1 MATAGDIAQRTVLLV
16 DDSKF
21 VRATFKRILEA
32 NFAVRE
38 EADGEA
44 GWIAIQADKSI
55 VMVFTDLS
63 MPKLD
68 GFGLLGRIR
77 GSGDLRVK
85 QMPVVVISGEEG
97 EATKKRARDS
107 GANDFI
113 GKTADAPEVLAR
125 IDNLLRLV
133 QAKEEVVVSREAV
146 QSSAIRDPITG
157 VFTPQYLLTEG
168 RKHFSHA
175 KRHGGPLAI
184 VILRIDS
191 YGEIEQ
197 AVGKDVAG
205 KLLARIAGLLT
216 STLRTEDSVGRT
228 AENAFTVI
236 SASSGPA
243 EALTFAR
250 RMRDQLQAAPVKY
263 QSHTLSIRASLGI
276 ASLGHDTAN
285 SVEELLKIAMQRM
298 QPATTGARAPES
310 TVPVTPIAASGLPPE
325 VERALQV
332 LERMSADRLG
342 GGSDQVVRRLLP
354 FLQSAFRRL
363 QIDLPVDKIMERF
376 KGK

>member
-1 MATAGDIAQRTVLLV
+1 MGAGGELPKRTVLLV

-44 GWIAIQADKSI
+44 GWTAVEGDKSV

-68 GFGLLGRIR
+68 GFGLLSRIR
-77 GSGDLRVK
+77 GSGDARIK
-85 QMPVVVISGEEG
+85 QLPVVIISGDENESS
-97 EATKKRARDS
+97 KKRARDS

-133 QAKEEVVVSREAV
+133 EAKVEVAVSREAV
-146 QSSAIRDPITG
+146 NTTALRDPITG
-157 VFTPQYLLTEG
+157 VFTPQFLLTEG
-168 RKHFSHA
+168 RKHFSAA
-175 KRHGGPLAI
+175 KRHGGPLSV

-197 AVGKDVAG
+197 AVGRDVAG
-205 KLLARIAGLLT
+205 KLLARIAGLLS

-236 SASSGPA
+236 SASAGPA

-263 QSHTLSIRASLGI
+263 QSHTLNIRASIGI

-285 SVEELLKIAMQRM
+285 SVEELLKVALQRL
-298 QPATTGARAPES
+298 QPAAAARAPDA
-310 TVPVTPIAASGLPPE
+310 TVPDAPAATTGLPPE
-325 VERALQV
+325 VERAVQTLERASPERLGAGAAQV
-332 LERMSADRLG
+332 L
-342 GGSDQVVRRLLP
+342 RRL
-354 FLQSAFRRL
+354 
-363 QIDLPVDKIMERF
+363 IPVLERF
-376 KGK
+376 KGKK

>member
-1 MATAGDIAQRTVLLV
+1 VAAAGDLPQRTVLLV

-32 NFAVRE
+32 NVAVRE

-44 GWIAIQADKSI
+44 GWIAMESDKSI

-68 GFGLLGRIR
+68 GFGLLSRIR
-77 GSGDLRVK
+77 ASGDARIK
-85 QMPVVVISGEEG
+85 AIPVVVISGEENEG
-97 EATKKRARDS
+97 TKKRARDS

-133 QAKEEVVVSREAV
+133 QAKEEVEVSREVV
-146 QSSAIRDPITG
+146 QTSAMRDPITG
-157 VFTPQYLLTEG
+157 VFTPQFLLTEG

-175 KRHGGPLAI
+175 KRHGGPLSV
-184 VILRIDS
+184 VILRVDT

-236 SASSGPA
+236 SLSAGPA

-263 QSHTLSIRASLGI
+263 QSHTLAIRASLGI
-276 ASLGHDTAN
+276 SSLGHDTAN
-285 SVEELLKIAMQRM
+285 SVEELLKIAMGRM
-298 QPATTGARAPES
+298 QPAAAVRAPDA
-310 TVPVTPIAASGLPPE
+310 TVPVAPAAASGLPPE
-325 VERALQV
+325 IERAVQT
-332 LERMSADRLG
+332 LERLAPDRLG
-342 GGSDQVVRRLLP
+342 AGAGQVAQRLMSVLD
-354 FLQSAFRRL
+354 RL
-363 QIDLPVDKIMERF
+363 R
-376 KGK
+376 GKR

>member
-1 MATAGDIAQRTVLLV
+1 VADIAQRTVLLV

-32 NFAVRE
+32 NFVVRE

-44 GWIAIQADKSI
+44 GWITVQADKSI

-77 GSGDLRVK
+77 GSGDPQLK
-85 QMPVVVISGEEG
+85 ALPVVVISGEEN
-97 EATKKRARDS
+97 EATKKRARES

-133 QAKEEVVVSREAV
+133 QAKVEVEVSREAV
-146 QSSAIRDPITG
+146 QTGAMRDPITG

-175 KRHGGPLAI
+175 KRHGGPLSV
-184 VILRIDS
+184 VILRVDS
-191 YGEIEQ
+191 YAEIEQ

-228 AENAFTVI
+228 GENAFTVI

-285 SVEELLKIAMQRM
+285 SMEDLLKIALQRM
-298 QPATTGARAPES
+298 QPSSAARPAES
-310 TVPVTPIAASGLPPE
+310 TVPIAPAAASGLPAE

-332 LERMSADRLG
+332 LERLTAERLG
-342 GGSDQVVRRLLP
+342 PGSDQVVKRMMP

-363 QIDLPVDKIMERF
+363 QIDLPADKIME
-376 KGK
+376 KLQGKK

>member
-1 MATAGDIAQRTVLLV
+1 VAAAGDLPQRTVLLV

-44 GWIAIQADKSI
+44 GWIAMESDKSI

-68 GFGLLGRIR
+68 GFGLLSRIR
-77 GSGDLRVK
+77 ASGDARIK
-85 QMPVVVISGEEG
+85 AIPVVVISGEENEG
-97 EATKKRARDS
+97 TKKRARDS

-133 QAKEEVVVSREAV
+133 QAKEEVEVSREVV
-146 QSSAIRDPITG
+146 QTSAMRDPITG
-157 VFTPQYLLTEG
+157 VFTPQFLLTEG

-175 KRHGGPLAI
+175 KRHGGPLSV
-184 VILRIDS
+184 VILRVDT
-191 YGEIEQ
+191 YGEIER

-236 SASSGPA
+236 SLSAGPA

-263 QSHTLSIRASLGI
+263 QSHTLAIRASLGI
-276 ASLGHDTAN
+276 SSLGHDTAN
-285 SVEELLKIAMQRM
+285 SVEELLKIAMGRM
-298 QPATTGARAPES
+298 QPAAG
-310 TVPVTPIAASGLPPE
+310 SGLPPE
-325 VERALQV
+325 IERAVQT
-332 LERMSADRLG
+332 LERLAPDRLG
-342 GGSDQVVRRLLP
+342 AGAGQVAQRLMSVLD
-354 FLQSAFRRL
+354 RL
-363 QIDLPVDKIMERF
+363 R
-376 KGK
+376 GKR

>member
-1 MATAGDIAQRTVLLV
+1 MATAGDIAQSTVLLV

-32 NFAVRE
+32 NFKVRE

-44 GWIAIQADKSI
+44 GWIAVEADKSI

-77 GSGDLRVK
+77 GSGDARVK
-85 QMPVVVISGEEG
+85 QMPVVIISGEEN
-97 EATKKRARDS
+97 ESTKKRARDS

-125 IDNLLRLV
+125 IDNLLRL
-133 QAKEEVVVSREAV
+133 QAKEEVEVSREAV
-146 QSSAIRDPITG
+146 QTSAIRDPVTG

-191 YGEIEQ
+191 YGQIEQ

-228 AENAFTVI
+228 SENAFTVI
-236 SASSGPA
+236 SMSAGPA

-263 QSHTLSIRASLGI
+263 QGHTLSIRASLG
-276 ASLGHDTAN
+276 
-285 SVEELLKIAMQRM
+285 
-298 QPATTGARAPES
+298 
-310 TVPVTPIAASGLPPE
+310 
-325 VERALQV
+325 
-332 LERMSADRLG
+332 
-342 GGSDQVVRRLLP
+342 
-354 FLQSAFRRL
+354 
-363 QIDLPVDKIMERF
+363 
-376 KGK
+376 

>member
-1 MATAGDIAQRTVLLV
+1 MAAPGDLPRRTVLLV

-44 GWIAIQADKSI
+44 GWIAMETDKSI

-77 GSGDLRVK
+77 GSGDPRIK
-85 QMPVVVISGEEG
+85 QIPVVVISGEEN
-97 EATKKRARDS
+97 EVTKKRARDS

-133 QAKEEVVVSREAV
+133 EAKVEVEVSREAV
-146 QSSAIRDPITG
+146 QTGAIRDPVTG
-157 VFTPQYLLTEG
+157 VFTPQFLLTEG

-175 KRHGGPLAI
+175 KRHGGPLSVVI
-184 VILRIDS
+184 VRIDS
-191 YGEIEQ
+191 YGDIER
-197 AVGKDVAG
+197 AVGRDVAG
-205 KLLARIAGLLT
+205 KLLARIASLLT

-228 AENAFTVI
+228 AENSFTVI
-236 SASSGPA
+236 SASAGPA

-250 RMRDQLQAAPVKY
+250 RMRDQLQATPVKY
-263 QSHTLSIRASLGI
+263 QSHSLAIRASLGI

-285 SVEELLKIAMQRM
+285 SMEELLKVALQRM
-298 QPATTGARAPES
+298 QPGAAARAPEA
-310 TVPVTPIAASGLPPE
+310 TVPVAPAAATGLSPE
-325 VERALQV
+325 VERAVQLLERLSAERLGAGALQV
-332 LERMSADRLG
+332 L
-342 GGSDQVVRRLLP
+342 RRLMPVLE
-354 FLQSAFRRL
+354 RL
-363 QIDLPVDKIMERF
+363 
-376 KGK
+376 KGKK

>member
-1 MATAGDIAQRTVLLV
+1 MAAAGDIAQRTVLLV

-44 GWIAIQADKSI
+44 GWIAVENDKSI
-55 VMVFTDLS
+55 VMVFSDLS

-77 GSGDLRVK
+77 ASGEERIRS
-85 QMPVVVISGEEG
+85 MPVVVISGEENEG
-97 EATKKRARDS
+97 TKKRARDS

-146 QSSAIRDPITG
+146 QTSAIRDPVTG
-157 VFTPQYLLTEG
+157 VFTPQFLLTEG

-175 KRHGGPLAI
+175 KRHGGPLS
-184 VILRIDS
+184 VVVLRIDS
-191 YGEIEQ
+191 YGEIEH

-250 RMRDQLQAAPVKY
+250 RMRDQLQAAPVRY

-276 ASLGHDTAN
+276 GSLGHDTAN
-285 SVEELLKIAMQRM
+285 SVEELLKIALQRM
-298 QPATTGARAPES
+298 QPAAAGIRAPEA
-310 TVPVTPIAASGLPPE
+310 TVPVAPAAASGLPADI
-325 VERALQV
+325 ERAVQTLERLIPERLGAGAGQVFRRLIPV
-332 LERMSADRLG
+332 LERL
-342 GGSDQVVRRLLP
+342 
-354 FLQSAFRRL
+354 
-363 QIDLPVDKIMERF
+363 
-376 KGK
+376 KGKK

>member
-1 MATAGDIAQRTVLLV
+1 MSELPKRTVLLV

-44 GWIAIQADKSI
+44 GWVAVEGDKSV

-68 GFGLLGRIR
+68 GFGLLSRIR
-77 GSGDLRVK
+77 GSGDARIK
-85 QMPVVVISGEEG
+85 QLPVVIISGDENESS
-97 EATKKRARDS
+97 KKRARDS

-133 QAKEEVVVSREAV
+133 EAKVEVAVSREAV
-146 QSSAIRDPITG
+146 NTTAMRDPITG
-157 VFTPQYLLTEG
+157 VFTPQFLLTEG

-175 KRHGGPLAI
+175 KRHGGPLSV

-197 AVGKDVAG
+197 AVGREVAG
-205 KLLARIAGLLT
+205 KLLARIAGLLS
-216 STLRTEDSVGRT
+216 STLRAEDSVGRT

-236 SASSGPA
+236 SASAGPA

-250 RMRDQLQAAPVKY
+250 RIRDQLQAAPVKY
-263 QSHTLSIRASLGI
+263 QSHTLAIRASIGI
-276 ASLGHDTAN
+276 ASLGHDTAA
-285 SVEELLKIAMQRM
+285 SVEELLKVALQRM
-298 QPATTGARAPES
+298 QPAAAARAPDA
-310 TVPVTPIAASGLPPE
+310 TVPVAATAATGLPPD
-325 VERALQV
+325 VERAVQTLERASPERLGAGAAQV
-332 LERMSADRLG
+332 L
-342 GGSDQVVRRLLP
+342 RRLLP
-354 FLQSAFRRL
+354 VL
-363 QIDLPVDKIMERF
+363 ERF
-376 KGK
+376 KAKK

>member
-1 MATAGDIAQRTVLLV
+1 VAAAGDLPQRTVLLV
-16 DDSKF
+16 DDSRF

-32 NFAVRE
+32 NFHVRE

-44 GWIAIQADKSI
+44 GWSAVESDKSV

-77 GSGDLRVK
+77 GSGDARVK
-85 QMPVVVISGEEG
+85 ALPVVVISGEEN

-133 QAKEEVVVSREAV
+133 QAKEEVQVSREAV
-146 QSSAIRDPITG
+146 NTSAMRDPVTG
-157 VFTPQYLLTEG
+157 VFTPQFLLTEG
-168 RKHFSHA
+168 RKHYSHA
-175 KRHGGPLAI
+175 KRHGGPLSV
-184 VILRIDS
+184 VILRVDT

-197 AVGKDVAG
+197 AVGRDIAG
-205 KLLARIAGLLT
+205 KLLGRIAGLLT
-216 STLRTEDSVGRT
+216 STLRAEDSVGRT
-228 AENAFTVI
+228 AENAFTII

-263 QSHTLSIRASLGI
+263 QSHTLAIRASIGI
-276 ASLGHDTAN
+276 SSLGHDTA
-285 SVEELLKIAMQRM
+285 SSIEELLKIALQRM
-298 QPATTGARAPES
+298 QPAAAVRAPEA
-310 TVPVTPIAASGLPPE
+310 TVPVAPAAASGLPPD
-325 VERALQV
+325 VERAVQT
-332 LERMSADRLG
+332 LERLSAERLGAGAAQVAQRLMGVLDRL
-342 GGSDQVVRRLLP
+342 R
-354 FLQSAFRRL
+354 
-363 QIDLPVDKIMERF
+363 
-376 KGK
+376 GKR

>member
-1 MATAGDIAQRTVLLV
+1 VAAAGDLPQRTVLLV

-44 GWIAIQADKSI
+44 GWIAMERDKSI

-77 GSGDLRVK
+77 ASGDARIK
-85 QMPVVVISGEEG
+85 AMPVVVISGEEN

-133 QAKEEVVVSREAV
+133 QAKEEVQVSREAV
-146 QSSAIRDPITG
+146 QTGAIRDPVTG
-157 VFTPQYLLTEG
+157 VFTPQFLLTEG

-175 KRHGGPLAI
+175 KRHGGPLAV

-197 AVGKDVAG
+197 AVGRDIAG
-205 KLLARIAGLLT
+205 KLLARIAGLLA
-216 STLRTEDSVGRT
+216 SSLRAEDSIGRT
-228 AENAFTVI
+228 AENTFTVI
-236 SASSGPA
+236 SASSGPG

-263 QSHTLSIRASLGI
+263 QSHTLAIRASLGI
-276 ASLGHDTAN
+276 SSLGHDTAG
-285 SVEELLKIAMQRM
+285 SVEELLKIAMGRM
-298 QPATTGARAPES
+298 QPAAAVRAPEA
-310 TVPVTPIAASGLPPE
+310 TVPVSPAAASGLPPD
-325 VERALQV
+325 VERAVQT
-332 LERMSADRLG
+332 LERLTPDRLG
-342 GGSDQVVRRLLP
+342 AGAAQVAQRLMSVLD
-354 FLQSAFRRL
+354 RL
-363 QIDLPVDKIMERF
+363 R
-376 KGK
+376 GKR

>member
-1 MATAGDIAQRTVLLV
+1 MAAGGDLPQRTVLLV
-16 DDSKF
+16 DDSRF

-44 GWIAIQADKSI
+44 GWMAIESDKSI

-68 GFGLLGRIR
+68 GFALLGRIR
-77 GSGDLRVK
+77 GSGEARVK
-85 QMPVVVISGEEG
+85 QMPVVVISGEEN

-133 QAKEEVVVSREAV
+133 QAKEEVQVSRTAV
-146 QSSAIRDPITG
+146 QTEAIRDPVTG
-157 VFTPQYLLTEG
+157 VFTPQFLLTEG

-175 KRHGGPLAI
+175 KRHGGPLSV

-197 AVGKDVAG
+197 AVGRDVAG
-205 KLLARIAGLLT
+205 KLLARVAGLLT

-236 SASSGPA
+236 SASAGPA

-263 QSHTLSIRASLGI
+263 QNHTLSIRASLGI

-285 SVEELLKIAMQRM
+285 SIEELLKISLQRL
-298 QPATTGARAPES
+298 QPAAAARVPDA
-310 TVPVTPIAASGLPPE
+310 TVPVAPAAASGLPAD
-325 VERALQV
+325 VERAVQILERVSPERLGAGAGLVLRRLMPV
-332 LERMSADRLG
+332 LERL
-342 GGSDQVVRRLLP
+342 
-354 FLQSAFRRL
+354 
-363 QIDLPVDKIMERF
+363 
-376 KGK
+376 KGKK

>member
-1 MATAGDIAQRTVLLV
+1 MSELPKRTVLLV

-44 GWIAIQADKSI
+44 GWTATENDKSI

-68 GFGLLGRIR
+68 GFGLLSRIR
-77 GSGDLRVK
+77 GSGDARIK
-85 QMPVVVISGEEG
+85 QLPVVIISGDENESS
-97 EATKKRARDS
+97 KKRARDS

-133 QAKEEVVVSREAV
+133 EAKVEVAVSREAV
-146 QSSAIRDPITG
+146 NTTAMRDPITG
-157 VFTPQYLLTEG
+157 VFTPQFLLTEG

-175 KRHGGPLAI
+175 KRHGGPLSV
-184 VILRIDS
+184 VILRVDT
-191 YGEIEQ
+191 YGDIEQ
-197 AVGKDVAG
+197 AVGRDVAG

-228 AENAFTVI
+228 AENAFTII
-236 SASSGPA
+236 SASAGPA

-250 RMRDQLQAAPVKY
+250 RIRDQLQAAPVKY
-263 QSHTLSIRASLGI
+263 QSHTLAIRASIGI
-276 ASLGHDTAN
+276 ASLGHDTAA
-285 SVEELLKIAMQRM
+285 SVEELLKVALQRM
-298 QPATTGARAPES
+298 QPAAAARAPDA
-310 TVPVTPIAASGLPPE
+310 TVPVAATAATGLPPD
-325 VERALQV
+325 VERAVQTLERASPERLGAGAAQV
-332 LERMSADRLG
+332 L
-342 GGSDQVVRRLLP
+342 RRLLP
-354 FLQSAFRRL
+354 VL
-363 QIDLPVDKIMERF
+363 ERF
-376 KGK
+376 KAKK

>member
-1 MATAGDIAQRTVLLV
+1 MAAAGDIAQRTVLLV

-44 GWIAIQADKSI
+44 GWIAMETDKSI

-77 GSGDLRVK
+77 GSGDPRIK
-85 QMPVVVISGEEG
+85 QIPVVVISGEEN
-97 EATKKRARDS
+97 EVTKKRARDS

-133 QAKEEVVVSREAV
+133 EAKVEVEVSREAV
-146 QSSAIRDPITG
+146 QTGAIRDPVTG
-157 VFTPQYLLTEG
+157 VFTPQFLLTEG

-175 KRHGGPLAI
+175 KRHGGPLSVVI
-184 VILRIDS
+184 VRIDS
-191 YGEIEQ
+191 YGDIEQ
-197 AVGKDVAG
+197 AVGRDVAG

-236 SASSGPA
+236 SASAGPA

-250 RMRDQLQAAPVKY
+250 RMRDQLQATPVRY
-263 QSHTLSIRASLGI
+263 QSHSLAIRASLGI

-285 SVEELLKIAMQRM
+285 SMEELLKVALQRM
-298 QPATTGARAPES
+298 LPAGAARAPEA
-310 TVPVTPIAASGLPPE
+310 TVPVAPAAATGLPPE
-325 VERALQV
+325 VERAVQILERLSAERLGAGALQV
-332 LERMSADRLG
+332 L
-342 GGSDQVVRRLLP
+342 RRLMPVLE
-354 FLQSAFRRL
+354 RL
-363 QIDLPVDKIMERF
+363 
-376 KGK
+376 KGKK

>member
-1 MATAGDIAQRTVLLV
+1 MAAPGDLPRRTVLLV

-44 GWIAIQADKSI
+44 GWIAMETDKSI

-77 GSGDLRVK
+77 GSGDPRIK
-85 QMPVVVISGEEG
+85 QIPVVVISGEEN
-97 EATKKRARDS
+97 EVTKKRARDS

-133 QAKEEVVVSREAV
+133 EAKVEVEVSREAV
-146 QSSAIRDPITG
+146 QTGAIRDPVTG
-157 VFTPQYLLTEG
+157 VFTPQFLLTEG

-175 KRHGGPLAI
+175 KRHGGPLSVVI
-184 VILRIDS
+184 VRIDS
-191 YGEIEQ
+191 YGDIEQ
-197 AVGKDVAG
+197 AVGRDVAG
-205 KLLARIAGLLT
+205 KLLARIASLLT

-236 SASSGPA
+236 SASAGPA

-250 RMRDQLQAAPVKY
+250 RMRDQLQATPVRY
-263 QSHTLSIRASLGI
+263 QSHSLAIRASLGI

-285 SVEELLKIAMQRM
+285 SMEELLKVALQRM
-298 QPATTGARAPES
+298 LPAGAARAPEV
-310 TVPVTPIAASGLPPE
+310 TVPVAPAAAAGLPPE
-325 VERALQV
+325 VERAVQLLERLSAERLGAGALQV
-332 LERMSADRLG
+332 L
-342 GGSDQVVRRLLP
+342 RRLMPVLE
-354 FLQSAFRRL
+354 RL
-363 QIDLPVDKIMERF
+363 
-376 KGK
+376 KGKK

>member
-1 MATAGDIAQRTVLLV
+1 VPPAGDLPQRTVLLV

-44 GWIAIQADKSI
+44 GWIAVEADKSV

-68 GFGLLGRIR
+68 GFGLLSRIR
-77 GSGDLRVK
+77 GSGDVRIK
-85 QMPVVVISGEEG
+85 SMPVVVISGEEG
-97 EATKKRARDS
+97 ESTKKRARDS

-133 QAKEEVVVSREAV
+133 QAKEEVAVSREVV
-146 QSSAIRDPITG
+146 QTSAMRDPTTG
-157 VFTPQYLLTEG
+157 VFTPQFLLTEG

-175 KRHGGPLAI
+175 KRHGGPLSV
-184 VILRIDS
+184 VILRIDT
-191 YGEIEQ
+191 YGEIEH

-236 SASSGPA
+236 SMSSGPA

-263 QSHTLSIRASLGI
+263 QTHTLAIRASLGI

-285 SVEELLKIAMQRM
+285 SIEELLKVALQRL
-298 QPATTGARAPES
+298 QPAATARAPDA
-310 TVPVTPIAASGLPPE
+310 TVPVAAAAASGLPPE
-325 VERALQV
+325 IERAVQV
-332 LERMSADRLG
+332 LERAIPERLG
-342 GGSDQVVRRLLP
+342 AGAALVLRRLLP
-354 FLQSAFRRL
+354 VLERL
-363 QIDLPVDKIMERF
+363 
-376 KGK
+376 KGKK

>member
-1 MATAGDIAQRTVLLV
+1 MASAGEIAQRTVLLV

-44 GWIAIQADKSI
+44 GWSAMQSDKSI

-63 MPKLD
+63 MPRLD

-77 GSGDLRVK
+77 GSDEERVK
-85 QMPVVVISGEEG
+85 KMPVVVISGEEN

-133 QAKEEVVVSREAV
+133 QAKAEVEVSREAV
-146 QSSAIRDPITG
+146 QTSAIRDPVTG

-175 KRHGGPLAI
+175 KRHGGPLSI

-191 YGEIEQ
+191 YAEIEQ
-197 AVGKDVAG
+197 AVGREVAG

-236 SASSGPA
+236 SMSTGPA

-263 QSHTLSIRASLGI
+263 QGHTLAMRASLGI

-285 SVEELLKIAMQRM
+285 SVEELLKIGLGRL
-298 QPATTGARAPES
+298 QPATAPRAPEA
-310 TVPVTPIAASGLPPE
+310 TVPVAAAAPSGLPAE
-325 VERALQV
+325 VERAVQALERLVPERLGAGAGQV
-332 LERMSADRLG
+332 L
-342 GGSDQVVRRLLP
+342 RRLLP
-354 FLQSAFRRL
+354 VLERL
-363 QIDLPVDKIMERF
+363 
-376 KGK
+376 KGKK

>member
-1 MATAGDIAQRTVLLV
+1 
-16 DDSKF
+16 
-21 VRATFKRILEA
+21 
-32 NFAVRE
+32 
-38 EADGEA
+38 
-44 GWIAIQADKSI
+44 
-55 VMVFTDLS
+55 

-77 GSGDLRVK
+77 ASGDARVK
-85 QMPVVVISGEEG
+85 VMPVVVISGEEN
-97 EATKKRARDS
+97 ESTKKRARDS

-133 QAKEEVVVSREAV
+133 QAKEEVQVSREAV
-146 QSSAIRDPITG
+146 QTGAIRDPVTG
-157 VFTPQYLLTEG
+157 VFTPQFLLTEG

-175 KRHGGPLAI
+175 KRHGGPLSV
-184 VILRIDS
+184 VILRVDT
-191 YGEIEQ
+191 YGEIER

-236 SASSGPA
+236 SLSAGPA

-263 QSHTLSIRASLGI
+263 QSHTLAIRASLGI
-276 ASLGHDTAN
+276 SSLGHDTAN
-285 SVEELLKIAMQRM
+285 SIEELLKIAMGRM
-298 QPATTGARAPES
+298 QPAAAVRAPDA
-310 TVPVTPIAASGLPPE
+310 TVPVAPTASSGLPPE
-325 VERALQV
+325 IERAVQA
-332 LERMSADRLG
+332 LERLAPDRLG
-342 GGSDQVVRRLLP
+342 AGAGQVAQRLMSVLD
-354 FLQSAFRRL
+354 RL
-363 QIDLPVDKIMERF
+363 R
-376 KGK
+376 GKR

>member
-1 MATAGDIAQRTVLLV
+1 MAAGGDLPQRTVLLV

-44 GWIAIQADKSI
+44 GWTAMEGDKSI

-63 MPKLD
+63 MPRLD
-68 GFGLLGRIR
+68 GFGLLSRIR
-77 GSGDLRVK
+77 GSGDARIK
-85 QMPVVVISGEEG
+85 AMPVVVISGEEN

-133 QAKEEVVVSREAV
+133 QAKEEVQVSREAV
-146 QSSAIRDPITG
+146 QTSAIRDPVTG

-175 KRHGGPLAI
+175 KRHGGPLSV

-197 AVGKDVAG
+197 AVGRDVAG
-205 KLLARIAGLLT
+205 KLLARIAGLLS

-250 RMRDQLQAAPVKY
+250 RMRDQLQSAPVKY
-263 QSHTLSIRASLGI
+263 QSHTLTIRASLGI
-276 ASLGHDTAN
+276 SSLGHDTVN
-285 SVEELLKIAMQRM
+285 SIEELLKIALQRM
-298 QPATTGARAPES
+298 QPAASARAPDA
-310 TVPVTPIAASGLPPE
+310 TVPVAPAAASGLPPE

-332 LERMSADRLG
+332 LERLGPERLG
-342 GGSDQVVRRLLP
+342 AGAGMIAKRLLAV
-354 FLQSAFRRL
+354 L
-363 QIDLPVDKIMERF
+363 ERF
-376 KGK
+376 RK

>member
-1 MATAGDIAQRTVLLV
+1 VAATGDLPRRTVLLV

-44 GWIAIQADKSI
+44 GWIAMETDKSI

-77 GSGDLRVK
+77 GSGDPRIK
-85 QMPVVVISGEEG
+85 QIPVVVISGEEN
-97 EATKKRARDS
+97 EVTKKRARDS

-133 QAKEEVVVSREAV
+133 EAKVEVEVSREAV
-146 QSSAIRDPITG
+146 QTGAIRDPVTG
-157 VFTPQYLLTEG
+157 VFTPQFLLTEG

-175 KRHGGPLAI
+175 KRHGGPLS
-184 VILRIDS
+184 VVVVRIDS
-191 YGEIEQ
+191 YGDIER
-197 AVGKDVAG
+197 AVGRDVAG

-228 AENAFTVI
+228 AENSFTVI
-236 SASSGPA
+236 SASAGPA

-250 RMRDQLQAAPVKY
+250 RMRDQLQATPVRY
-263 QSHTLSIRASLGI
+263 QSHSLAIRASLGI

-285 SVEELLKIAMQRM
+285 SMEELLKVALQRM
-298 QPATTGARAPES
+298 QPAGAARAPEV
-310 TVPVTPIAASGLPPE
+310 TVPVAPAAAAGLPPE
-325 VERALQV
+325 VERAVQLLERLSAERLGAGAVQVLRRLMPV
-332 LERMSADRLG
+332 LERLR
-342 GGSDQVVRRLLP
+342 
-354 FLQSAFRRL
+354 
-363 QIDLPVDKIMERF
+363 
-376 KGK
+376 GKK